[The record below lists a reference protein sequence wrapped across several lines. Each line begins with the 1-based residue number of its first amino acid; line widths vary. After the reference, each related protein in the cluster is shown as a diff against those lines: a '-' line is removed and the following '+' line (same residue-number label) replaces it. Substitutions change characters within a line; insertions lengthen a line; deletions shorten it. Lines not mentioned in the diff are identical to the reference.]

1 MLMLKRVVVMLCL
14 GSFLLPLGVGCMTN
28 RPVIWSWPHN
38 KRRLNVILQDFHEL
52 HMDFDRIIFDMDER
66 PLEDID

>member
-1 MLMLKRVVVMLCL
+1 MLKRGLVLLLLGVLML
-14 GSFLLPLGVGCMTN
+14 PAVGCMTN

-38 KRRLNVILQDFHEL
+38 KRRFMGMIEGFHKF
-52 HMDFDRIIFDMDER
+52 HMDIDRIIFDMDER